1 MRQKDAKSEYEGR
14 QSRKLQSA
22 YESYVKLKS
31 ERENDRKLK
40 EQRMLELSKEQNRI
54 LVKNYQQAEALRV
67 EKKTV

>member
-1 MRQKDAKSEYEGR
+1 VIQHLLQSKKENELQREMRQKDAKSEYEGR

-40 EQRMLELSKEQNRI
+40 EQRMLELSKE
-54 LVKNYQQAEALRV
+54 
-67 EKKTV
+67 